1 MPKTQSTKNKNSR
14 QSEAAVHR
22 QEKSVKR
29 SGNPSPNRNTRIK
42 DIVMLVV
49 FAVCILAIIALF
61 TETIPWMKDG
71 MYFLF
76 GILMYAV
83 PFIVPVLFIIFMYH
97 KKSPAFLRRVIAGL
111 LILFAVSGIFSF
123 AMKPEDGGLVG
134 RANYALFHGWLG
146 RPGSFV
152 INGLIIAVSIVL
164 VLDFSVFQYVK
175 DATSRTKE
183 KQDLIMARRERRQ
196 LEREKDE
203 IEDRENTVSEI
214 EAERKK
220 AEAYRKYIDEKQ
232 EQERRK
238 RERFSNHYYGIGDTK
253 IVDDGPAKKTVF
265 MRSDEDEPEEETRF
279 FDTSKG
285 GTPDKP
291 EEVPFVEGK
300 DTKPR
305 EEGVIPK
312 ISFGEQFFKND
323 EDPDAFSADEQ
334 GDQYTKMV
342 ITKNGKVVPEE
353 QAPAAAPRPAAS
365 LQGVFT
371 APANETEQ
379 NTDGTPHQMT
389 INEVVEK
396 NAKEYQF
403 PPLKLLKRSTPSG
416 SSRSDIQRELNEN
429 ALKLKETFENFGIG
443 ITVTSISS
451 GPSVTRYEI
460 QQDIG
465 VKVSKI
471 VNLKDEIEQSLAASY
486 IRIEAPIPGK
496 SAIGIEIPNRTKTG
510 VCLRDLLESDD
521 YKESKSK
528 LSYGLGRGIDGKAI
542 ISDIAKM
549 PHLLVAGTTGSGK
562 SVCLNTMIISVLYHA
577 KPTEVK
583 MIMIDPK
590 MVEFAQYNGIPHL
603 LLPVVTDPKK
613 ASMALGWAAA
623 EMEKRYEAFAKYGVR
638 SIDVYNQY
646 IEMEQPEEA
655 GVPVRPMPLILIFVD
670 EFSDLMMAASK
681 EVEANVVRLAQKARA
696 AGIHLV
702 LATQSPRA
710 TVLTGLIK
718 ANIPSRIALSVASE
732 LESRIIMDNP
742 GAETLLGHG
751 DMLYLP
757 IGANKP
763 VRVQGAYVSDDEI
776 RDVVNWIKKAG
787 PVKGGGIN
795 ESVDLSKSPAE
806 MQQGSGNGQGGPSN
820 GRDELFNDVGRFV
833 IEKQKASIGAL
844 QRQFSIGFNRAA
856 RIMDQL
862 ADAGVVGEE
871 EGTKPRKIL
880 MNAVEFDELL
890 KNG

>member
-1 MPKTQSTKNKNSR
+1 MPKTRSTKNKSSR
-14 QSEAAVHR
+14 QTEAAEHTR
-22 QEKSVKR
+22 ETSGKR
-29 SGNPSPNRNTRIK
+29 ASDKNSRIK
-42 DIVMLVV
+42 DIVMLVII
-49 FAVCILAIIALF
+49 AVCILAIIALF
-61 TETIPWMKDG
+61 TETITWMKDG

-83 PFIVPVLFIIFMYH
+83 PFIIPVLFLIFFYH
-97 KKSPAFLRRVIAGL
+97 KKGPAFLRRVIAGL
-111 LILFAVSGIFSF
+111 MIWFALSGIFSF
-123 AMKPEDGGLVG
+123 AMKPEDGGLLG
-134 RANYALFHGWLG
+134 RANYAMFQGWLG
-146 RPGSFV
+146 KAGSFV

-164 VLDFSVFQYVK
+164 VIDFSVFQYLK
-175 DATSRTKE
+175 EATARSKE
-183 KQDLIMARRERRQ
+183 KKALIDARRERRQ

-203 IEDRENTVSEI
+203 IEDRENTATEI

-232 EQERRK
+232 EQERKK
-238 RERFSNHYYGIGDTK
+238 RERFTNHYYGIGDTK

-265 MRSDEDEPEEETRF
+265 MNPEEEEEETRF
-279 FDTSKG
+279 FDTSKSER
-285 GTPDKP
+285 P
-291 EEVPFVEGK
+291 EEVPFIEGK
-300 DTKPR
+300 GAPS
-305 EEGVIPK
+305 EEEVVPK

-323 EDPDAFSADEQ
+323 DTEFPADADEE
-334 GDQYTKMV
+334 QYTKMV
-342 ITKNGKVVPEE
+342 ITKTGKVVPFENADRDVTKPSFRNENPQSE
-353 QAPAAAPRPAAS
+353 QAKEP
-365 LQGVFT
+365 
-371 APANETEQ
+371 EQ

-396 NAKEYQF
+396 TAKEYQF
-403 PPLKLLKRSTPSG
+403 PPMKLLKRG
-416 SSRSDIQRELNEN
+416 VQSSASRADVQRELNEN

-443 ITVTSISS
+443 INVTSISS

-471 VNLKDEIEQSLAASY
+471 VNLKDEIQQSLAASD

-510 VCLRDLLESDD
+510 VFLRDLLETDEFR
-521 YKESKSK
+521 ESKSK
-528 LSYGLGRGIDGKAI
+528 IVYGLGRGLDGKVI
-542 ISDIAKM
+542 ISDLTKM
-549 PHLLVAGTTGSGK
+549 PQLLVAGTTGSGK
-562 SVCLNTMIISVLYHA
+562 SVCLNTMIISILYHA

-613 ASMALGWAAA
+613 ASMALGWAAS

-638 SIDVYNQY
+638 SVDVFTPY
-646 IEMEQPEEA
+646 IAMEQPEEG
-655 GVPVRPMPLILIFVD
+655 GVPVRPMPLIVIFVD
-670 EFSDLMMAASK
+670 EFADLMMAASK

-718 ANIPSRIALSVASE
+718 ANIPSRIALSVANE

-742 GAETLLGHG
+742 GAETLQGHG
-751 DMLYLP
+751 DMLYVPL
-757 IGANKP
+757 GSNKP
-763 VRVQGAYVSDDEI
+763 IRVQGAYVSDEEI
-776 RDVVNWIKKAG
+776 RDVVNYVKKAG

-795 ESVDLSKSPAE
+795 ESVDLSKPAADT
-806 MQQGSGNGQGGPSN
+806 QQGAAGAQGNASN
-820 GRDELFNDVGRFV
+820 GRDELFREVGRFV

-890 KNG
+890 KSL